1 VKGIE
6 LPINIL
12 VIVAVAIIVLLG
24 VIALFYSTWFKST
37 TPLDLNSATSRACTA
52 VRGNCAVTGASI
64 KISPPYINTANPPVT
79 STTLAELC
87 LNEFGFTAATYTD
100 VKCINRVCGMN
111 C

>member
-1 VKGIE
+1 MNKGIE

-37 TPLDLNSATSRACTA
+37 TPIDLNAATSRACNA
-52 VRGNCAVTGASI
+52 VRGDCNVVTTNI
-64 KISPPYINTANPPVT
+64 VISPAYVNAAQL
-79 STTLAELC
+79 SSATLSALC
-87 LNEFGFTAATYTD
+87 INEFGIAAVTADFDD
-100 VKCINRVCGMN
+100 VCMNRVCGLN